1 MIAAIVGARDGYYNY
16 FAELETAAKC
26 VEWVKDH
33 LALDEIDIYL
43 DKSKNLKHG
52 KADQEV
58 IYTNLYDY
66 MMAVV
71 NTVPA
76 GSNGVVFTPWLHGNR
91 CPFEDPNS
99 RGMFF
104 NISLETGKSEMIR
117 AVVEGVCCLLY
128 TSPSPRD

>member
-43 DKSKNLKHG
+43 DKSKKF
-52 KADQEV
+52 KARQGRSGG
-58 IYTNLYDY
+58 YLHKPYDY

-76 GSNGVVFTPWLHGNR
+76 GSNGCVHSV
-91 CPFEDPNS
+91 
-99 RGMFF
+99 
-104 NISLETGKSEMIR
+104 
-117 AVVEGVCCLLY
+117 A
-128 TSPSPRD
+128 PRQPLPL